1 MKLVYL
7 PETDKDLDRLY
18 DFLIKN
24 ATSLKVADKAL
35 LRIKQGANSLIDHP
49 ELGISLGDGTERR
62 ELSLNFG
69 KGAYIIRYVPD
80 YKHNEIL
87 ILRIWHSKEVRD

>member
-7 PETDKDLDRLY
+7 PEADKDLDRLY
-18 DFLIKN
+18 DFLIEN
-24 ATSLKVADKAL
+24 ATSLKTAYKAL
-35 LRIKQGANSLIDHP
+35 LRIKQGANSLIDNP

-69 KGAYIIRYVPD
+69 KGAYIIRYLPD
-80 YKHNEIL
+80 YKYNEIL
-87 ILRIWHSKEVRD
+87 ILRMWHSKEMRD

>member
-7 PETDKDLDRLY
+7 PEADDDLDRLY
-18 DFLIKN
+18 NFLINN
-24 ATSLKVADKAL
+24 AISLKTADNAL
-35 LRIKQGANSLIDHP
+35 LRIKQGADSLVDHP

-69 KGAYIIRYVPD
+69 KGAYIIRYVPY

>member
-7 PETDKDLDRLY
+7 PEIDNDLDRLY
-18 DFLIKN
+18 NFLINN
-24 ATSLKVADKAL
+24 AASLKTADKAL
-35 LRIKQGANSLIDHP
+35 LRIKQGANTLIDHP

-62 ELSLNFG
+62 ELSLDFG

-80 YKHNEIL
+80 YEHKEIL